1 MEIVPALTVKES
13 NPTPLSHSGKV
24 AEMVPIKHKNRPLH
38 HQEPAMRPR
47 PPSGQVG
54 RLYHN
59 ISGDAT
65 AQNQKYC
72 IISGTATQ
80 AEH

>member
-1 MEIVPALTVKES
+1 
-13 NPTPLSHSGKV
+13 
-24 AEMVPIKHKNRPLH
+24 
-38 HQEPAMRPR
+38 MRPR

-80 AEH
+80 AEPLFAGCYFYTHFRVKGA